1 VDQPTAQPVEALLRR
16 SDIDA
21 LGPVRHV
28 HQHNPKAIRLTRS
41 LSSLTRLETLG
52 VHLVTLT
59 EGRFSTEYHR
69 HHEDE
74 EFIYILSGR
83 GLARIGEHH
92 HEVASGDFMGFNTQS
107 DAHSLYNPH
116 PEDLVY
122 LMGGTRS
129 PIDICDYPDLD
140 LRQFRVHGER
150 TAVQRKH
157 LTGANPSI
165 NQANPSPD
173 FEQKRYE

>member
-1 VDQPTAQPVEALLRR
+1 MAQLKARPIDALLRR
-16 SDIDA
+16 SDIDG
-21 LGPVRHV
+21 LEPVRHV
-28 HQHNPKAIRLTRS
+28 HQHNANAIRLTRS
-41 LSSLTRLETLG
+41 LSSLTGLETLG
-52 VHLVTLT
+52 VHLVSLT
-59 EGRFSTEYHR
+59 QGRFSTEYHR

-74 EFIYILSGR
+74 EFIYILSGC
-83 GLARIGEHH
+83 GLARIGAHQH
-92 HEVASGDFMGFNTQS
+92 DVAPGDFMGFNTRAE
-107 DAHSLYNPH
+107 AHSLYNPH

-140 LRQFRVHGER
+140 LRQFRVHGVR

-157 LTGANPSI
+157 LTGANSST